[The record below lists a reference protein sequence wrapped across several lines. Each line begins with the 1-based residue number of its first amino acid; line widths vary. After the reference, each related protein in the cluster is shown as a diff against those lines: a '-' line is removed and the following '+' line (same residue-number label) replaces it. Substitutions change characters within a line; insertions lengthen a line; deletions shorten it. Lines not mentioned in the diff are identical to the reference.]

1 MTSYGLDEWFWA
13 MFEPTPTLPNL
24 DFDELSMFWAL
35 LKHDCYYMS
44 GLNNKVVGD
53 WLNLV
58 KLIIIILHGMYFMC
72 DLKYT

>member
-1 MTSYGLDEWFWA
+1 
-13 MFEPTPTLPNL
+13 
-24 DFDELSMFWAL
+24 
-35 LKHDCYYMS
+35 MS

-72 DLKYT
+72 DLKYMVWVDWDTLAVMGNQLNLYWFVIISDVTVK